1 MAALGGAGGTPPLN
15 VQRKV
20 AVLGYRAVGKMSLA
34 THFVKGRFVDEY
46 DPTIENTFA
55 KKIRFKRAHFA
66 TEIIDAAGMDEYS
79 RLSRNA
85 SVGVHGYLLVYSS
98 TSRNSFEKIRFIND
112 AVLRVQGQSPGVV
125 RVLVATMADL
135 RGQRQ
140 VEADEGRALA
150 DRMHIPFVECSAKE
164 NLNVAEVFTTLIK
177 EIEKDTGFL
186 DDQAQPGCAIL

>member
-1 MAALGGAGGTPPLN
+1 MGSQSGTPPLN
-15 VQRKV
+15 VSRKI
-20 AVLGYRAVGKMSLA
+20 AVLGYRAVGKTTLA
-34 THFVKGRFVDEY
+34 TQFATGRFVEEY

-85 SVGVHGYLLVYSS
+85 SVGVHGYLLVYSC
-98 TSRNSFEKIRFIND
+98 TSRSSFEKIRFIND

-125 RVLVATMADL
+125 RVLVATMTDL
-135 RGQRQ
+135 RGQRD
-140 VEADEGRALA
+140 VEADEGAALA
-150 DRMHIPFVECSAKE
+150 ATWNIPFVECSAKE
-164 NLNVAEVFTTLIK
+164 SANVAEVFTTLIK

-186 DDQAQPGCAIL
+186 DADAAPSCAIL

>member
-20 AVLGYRAVGKMSLA
+20 AVLGYRAVGKTSLA

-98 TSRNSFEKIRFIND
+98 TSRSSFERS
-112 AVLRVQGQSPGVV
+112 RMGRSPW
-125 RVLVATMADL
+125 
-135 RGQRQ
+135 
-140 VEADEGRALA
+140 
-150 DRMHIPFVECSAKE
+150 
-164 NLNVAEVFTTLIK
+164 
-177 EIEKDTGFL
+177 
-186 DDQAQPGCAIL
+186 